1 MTRFE
6 ADEYRLL
13 GSESHETASP
23 WKEASNRM
31 QEVHDW
37 EAQMNCRDSDDTA
50 SEWSESQENEDCWE
64 NSADEDFFGIEKEN
78 AQECQRL
85 ARELLREAQ
94 EKLQMI
100 AEELRIHN
108 KGTRYLTAALCRFET
123 QTLPHG
129 TYGIVDIGIQG
140 QNSG

>member
-108 KGTRYLTAALCRFET
+108 KGTR
-123 QTLPHG
+123 
-129 TYGIVDIGIQG
+129 
-140 QNSG
+140 